1 MTVLP
6 PHLSTKLRHAT
17 RARPGAAA
25 VECAARPTVVCFG
38 DSLTEFGGWVLEL
51 SEYFRRKADVV
62 NRCIPMATNAF

>member
-6 PHLSTKLRHAT
+6 PHLSTKTRHAT

-51 SEYFRRKADVV
+51 SEYFRRKADVI